1 MKFSFIKKKKFYI
14 PATIIILLVGYGWY
28 SHYKKVNA
36 PPVYETVTVE
46 RGNIVQTVEATG
58 KIEAV
63 DDLSLRF
70 EIPGTIANIA
80 VKEGDKV
87 KKDQLLANLK
97 LNELNASVAQ
107 AVANL
112 NKQLAGATKE
122 DRDYYTAAK
131 DTALISLNQTK
142 IDAENSIRRAESA
155 FQTAKNN
162 LKLAGQGNQSQV
174 VTQAYQD
181 ALGTLQ
187 TGRAKFEEAMTQ
199 ADNILGVENKTI
211 NNDFESLLAADNTT
225 LLDMARIAFINVQ
238 PEKNHLREMIGS
250 LSASSKQE
258 DIDSALT
265 ALQSNVMKTS
275 DVLSKVLDVLNNTY
289 PKGIVTQSFLDTKK
303 SAIEAARSSMTAQ
316 YATLNTQQQAI
327 MNAKNSLN
335 NYQIAYDK
343 AVKDLEEAHQS
354 AENSIKLKEEALKQA
369 VANYESRINPPRAVD
384 TALYRAQVAQAV
396 ANRDKAYIRAP
407 IDGVVTKINKK
418 VGELMSGGEAMVS
431 LLSPHY
437 EVKVDISEV
446 DVGKLKVGNTSTITL
461 DAFGTDTKITGRVLA
476 IEPGPTIIQ
485 DVVYYKVQIG
495 LDETAVALK
504 PGLTAN
510 VSIITAERKNVI
522 AIPSRAVKFDEDGG
536 RYVKVLENKEEKQY
550 PVQVGLKADNGK
562 VEISEGLEPGQV
574 VIVSKE
580 EKK

>member
-1 MKFSFIKKKKFYI
+1 
-14 PATIIILLVGYGWY
+14 
-28 SHYKKVNA
+28 
-36 PPVYETVTVE
+36 
-46 RGNIVQTVEATG
+46 
-58 KIEAV
+58 
-63 DDLSLRF
+63 
-70 EIPGTIANIA
+70 
-80 VKEGDKV
+80 
-87 KKDQLLANLK
+87 
-97 LNELNASVAQ
+97 
-107 AVANL
+107 
-112 NKQLAGATKE
+112 
-122 DRDYYTAAK
+122 
-131 DTALISLNQTK
+131 
-142 IDAENSIRRAESA
+142 
-155 FQTAKNN
+155 
-162 LKLAGQGNQSQV
+162 
-174 VTQAYQD
+174 
-181 ALGTLQ
+181 
-187 TGRAKFEEAMTQ
+187 
-199 ADNILGVENKTI
+199 
-211 NNDFESLLAADNTT
+211 
-225 LLDMARIAFINVQ
+225 
-238 PEKNHLREMIGS
+238 
-250 LSASSKQE
+250 
-258 DIDSALT
+258 
-265 ALQSNVMKTS
+265 MKTS

-327 MNAKNSLN
+327 TNAKNSLN